1 MCLGDEVIATSGK
14 MRKHL
19 HTYFCNQCRKTC
31 RSLATLGSRM
41 GGEGGREG
49 EREGGREGEKE
60 RGREGCVP
68 AQHVKLA
75 LGVSGWGC
83 L

>member
-31 RSLATLGSRM
+31 RSLATLGSR
-41 GGEGGREG
+41 
-49 EREGGREGEKE
+49 EGGREGEKE